1 MSSTAT
7 SSYTYTTTDVEKVV
21 RRLRADLTMIAQN
34 TGAISENEAREYAED
49 IEALAKRGFLKK
61 VDLTLLSDG
70 KEVKAAVYTVNDQ
83 GGDLTAA
90 APGGVTWP
98 RVNAPYL
105 RIVLSHTPAYTAQEK
120 EAMRPRLN
128 INWTPTSVDLSHSN
142 LTAVGGRDYMSN
154 GWAMQRK
161 DYSK

>member
-1 MSSTAT
+1 MSSTST
-7 SSYTYTTTDVEKVV
+7 SSYTYTETDIVKVV
-21 RRLRADLTMIAQN
+21 KRLRADLTIIAQN
-34 TGAISENEAREYAED
+34 TGAIDENEAREYAED

-70 KEVKAAVYTVNDQ
+70 KEVKAVVYTVNDQ

-90 APGGVTWP
+90 NPGGVTWP
-98 RVNAPYL
+98 RVSAPYL
-105 RIVLSHTPAYTAQEK
+105 RVVLSHTPAYTAQEK
-120 EAMRPRLN
+120 EAMRSRLN
-128 INWTPTSVDLSHSN
+128 INWTPSSADLSHTE
-142 LTAVGGRDYMSN
+142 LKAVGGRDYMSN

>member
-1 MSSTAT
+1 MSSTTT
-7 SSYTYTTTDVEKVV
+7 SSYTYTTTDIEKVV

-34 TGAISENEAREYAED
+34 TGAISETDACAYAED

-61 VDLTLLSDG
+61 VDVTLMSDG
-70 KEVKAAVYTVNDQ
+70 REVKAAVYTVNDQ
-83 GGDLTAA
+83 GGGLTAA

-98 RVNAPYL
+98 RALNPHL
-105 RIVLSHTPAYTAQEK
+105 RVVLSHTNAYTAQE
-120 EAMRPRLN
+120 EQAMRHRLN
-128 INWTPTSVDLSHSN
+128 LNWTPTSADLSHSG
-142 LTAVGGRDYMSN
+142 LTAIGGRDYMSN